1 MALLFCDNFENW
13 RSTDNNYPGPWV
25 RASGQWGNSSGF
37 VNVNNTIPGVYKGSP
52 TSAVSHSLLGGFPNT
67 GVIICNFRVSFQ
79 VNGALDNGAILW
91 FSDAGTEQCSLR
103 FQPNG
108 FFSVYRG
115 LTTAKLGESINF
127 FSYGENDF
135 LDVELKIGFHNTT
148 GTVELRVNG
157 VQEISL
163 INQNTR
169 TSANNF
175 ANEVR
180 LGRSTGSN
188 TATPNFK
195 HVILMDTTGSTMND
209 FIGPVAIT
217 SLRPNEDGHYDDWT
231 PNTGNRFVAVN
242 QAITDG
248 DTTYVTADTATD
260 KVSFKL
266 GNLPA
271 GVTDVFGVFAQAQI
285 KREAETTRIA
295 RMFLRSGVDDEPIGT
310 AQGIGP
316 TYAFRNAAV
325 TVSPFT
331 TNAFDVAE
339 INDIELGMEITT

>member
-13 RSTDNNYPGPWV
+13 QSATETYPGPWLEANSTI
-25 RASGQWGNSSGF
+25 RINTGSGAGGYATGSSPGTNF
-37 VNVNNTIPGVYKGSP
+37 HLGVGCSNTATIIVNTRQATIPAA
-52 TSAVSHSLLGGFPNT
+52 T
-67 GVIICNFRVSFQ
+67 
-79 VNGALDNGAILW
+79 
-91 FSDAGTEQCSLR
+91 
-103 FQPNG
+103 NG
-108 FFSVYRG
+108 FSSFMRFLDGATVQASIAHKQNGRFAVYRG
-115 LTTAKLGESINF
+115 NFATELGESVNS
-127 FSYGENDF
+127 FSLNSEEEYDLE
-135 LDVELKIGFHNTT
+135 VKITIHNTT
-148 GTVELRVNG
+148 GSVELRING
-157 VQEISL
+157 VVEISL
-163 INQNTR
+163 TNVNTR
-169 TSANNF
+169 AGTNNYLNLVRIGTSPTNSF
-175 ANEVR
+175 V
-180 LGRSTGSN
+180 GYK
-188 TATPNFK
+188 FK
-195 HVILMDTTGSTMND
+195 HFILMDTTDSTMND
-209 FIGPVAIT
+209 FIGPVAVT

-231 PNTGNRFVAVN
+231 PNTGDRFAAVN
-242 QAITDG
+242 QAITDE

-295 RMFLRSGVDDEPIGT
+295 RMFLRSGLDDEPIGS

>member
-13 RSTDNNYPGPWV
+13 QSTSINNPGPWL
-25 RASGQWGNSSGF
+25 RATGVWGIGTGS
-37 VNVNNTIPGVYKGSP
+37 NVNSNIAGVFQTTDGGAGFLE
-52 TSAVSHSLLGGFPNT
+52 TGFPEKETLVVN
-67 GVIICNFRVSFQ
+67 CRVSFGQ
-79 VNGALDNGAILW
+79 TVSTIGNRTICILYSNGSA
-91 FSDAGTEQCSLR
+91 QCSLVHKS
-103 FQPNG
+103 NG
-108 FFSVYRG
+108 HLAIFRG
-115 LTTAKLGESINF
+115 ETTAELGQSINS
-127 FSYGENDF
+127 FSINSAVF
-135 LDVELKIGFHNTT
+135 LDIEWKVTVHNTT
-148 GTVELRVNG
+148 GVIELRVNG
-157 VQEISL
+157 AVEI
-163 INQNTR
+163 
-169 TSANNF
+169 A
-175 ANEVR
+175 
-180 LGRSTGSN
+180 STGSLN
-188 TATPNFK
+188 TRASTLNSANSITIGKVINSPGLSHPLFK
-195 HVILMDTTGSTMND
+195 HFILMDTTGSTMND

-231 PNTGNRFVAVN
+231 PNTGSRFAAVN

-248 DTTYVTADTATD
+248 DTTYVTANTATD

>member
-13 RSTDNNYPGPWV
+13 TSTNVASYAGPWLFGMGG
-25 RASGQWGNSSGF
+25 SG
-37 VNVNNTIPGVYKGSP
+37 NVNSAIGGVFRADVAGTCILSTGISNTSEVIVNTLVEFTNPSINSERPFLSFYDGATLQ
-52 TSAVSHSLLGGFPNT
+52 TSLRLKL
-67 GVIICNFRVSFQ
+67 
-79 VNGALDNGAILW
+79 NGKLALD
-91 FSDAGTEQCSLR
+91 
-103 FQPNG
+103 
-108 FFSVYRG
+108 RG
-115 LTTAKLGESINF
+115 LSTNQIVESTNTFQI
-127 FSYGENDF
+127 SAGIYYDI
-135 LDVELKIGFHNTT
+135 ELRLNIHNTT
-148 GTVELRVNG
+148 GSARLTVNG
-157 VQEISL
+157 VEEFNVSGV
-163 INQNTR
+163 NTR
-169 TSANNF
+169 AGTNNYT
-175 ANEVR
+175 NQIW
-180 LGRSTGSN
+180 LGPNGSN
-188 TATPNFK
+188 NAIYSRYK
-195 HVILMDTTGSTMND
+195 HFILMDTTGSAMND

-231 PNTGNRFVAVN
+231 PNTGNRFAAVN

-248 DTTYVTADTATD
+248 DTTYVTANTATD

-285 KREAETTRIA
+285 TREAETTRIA

-310 AQGIGP
+310 AQGVGP

>member
-13 RSTDNNYPGPWV
+13 ESSDNNYPGPWIAATGAIRV
-25 RASGQWGNSSGF
+25 NTGAGAGGYATASG
-37 VNVNNTIPGVYKGSP
+37 T
-52 TSAVSHSLLGGFPNT
+52 AVLWSLRQGFPNT
-67 GVIICNFRVSFQ
+67 STVI
-79 VNGALDNGAILW
+79 VNTKQAGYLGDGSNQTALLW
-91 FSDAGTEQCSLR
+91 FMDETTIQLSVIRKTNGYFAVLR
-103 FQPNG
+103 GNHTG
-108 FFSVYRG
+108 VE
-115 LTTAKLGESINF
+115 LGESQNLYPLNID
-127 FSYGENDF
+127 EE
-135 LDVELKIGFHNTT
+135 LDIECKATFHNTT
-148 GTVELRVNG
+148 GSVELRING
-157 VQEISL
+157 ITEINL
-163 INQNTR
+163 TNVNTR
-169 TSANNF
+169 SSSNNF
-175 ANEVR
+175 ANQVR
-180 LGRSTGSN
+180 IGSGSN
-188 TATPNFK
+188 TSANIANKFK
-195 HVILMDTTGSTMND
+195 HFILMDTTGSTMND
-209 FIGPVAIT
+209 FIGPVAVT

-231 PNTGNRFVAVN
+231 PNTGNRFAAVN
-242 QAITDG
+242 QAVTDG